1 MRTFSQ
7 FLFLSLIA
15 ICFISL
21 TAFGAD
27 TIHPR
32 EKEALEDIAKSLGK
46 KDWNFDIDP
55 CSNKP
60 NWVTPPISKFVENSV
75 TCDCSVADDNFCH
88 VVSVTMKGQNL
99 LGTLPRELT
108 GLHYL
113 QTIDLS
119 RNYLNGTIP
128 KEWGSMMNIRKI
140 ALPENRLSGSI
151 PAEIANI
158 STLQILELWNNQLS
172 GNLPPELGNLT
183 QILTLRISSNN
194 FIGELPGTLTKL
206 TTLQDFRI
214 EDNQFSGKIPDY
226 IQNWININTLVIQG
240 SGLSGP
246 IPSGISLLRNLTDL
260 RISDLNG
267 FEYAPLPELNK
278 MTSLKT
284 LILRNCNINGK
295 LYEYLGTIA
304 SLKILDLSF
313 NKLSGTIPS
322 TYAAMNSSNYI
333 FLTGN
338 LLTGLVPPTWR
349 KNTYVD
355 LSYNNFSIS
364 QGSQIC
370 RDDSVNLFSTS
381 WAHNDLGTVSC
392 LSLKCPKPS
401 NSLYINCG
409 GNQAIV
415 NRATYDGDSDSYGPA
430 RFHASP
436 TGNWAFSSTGV
447 FIESDILGRTF
458 TPQNI
463 SKLTMADA
471 ELYMNARISPISLTY
486 YGFCLASGSYTVN
499 LHFAEIMF
507 TDDQT
512 YGSLGRRVFDIYIQG
527 KQMQK
532 DFNIAEEA
540 GGVGK
545 KIIKQFK
552 DVVVSS
558 NTLEI
563 RLYWAGKGTQAVP
576 NKSVYGP
583 LISAISVESA
593 DSPPGS
599 ISAGVV
605 VGIVV
610 ATTVIIILVF
620 GILWWKGCFGKKNS
634 LARELESLDI
644 QTGLFTLRQINAA
657 TNHFD
662 ISNKIGE
669 GGFGPVYKGC
679 LPNGTLIAVKQLS
692 SKSRQGNREFLNEI
706 GIISALQHP
715 NLVKLCG
722 CCVEGDQLLLIYEY
736 LENNSLARA
745 LFGPEEHQIRLDWST
760 RKKIYVGIARGLAY
774 LHEESRLKVVHRD
787 IKATNVLLD
796 KDLNPKISD
805 FGLAKLD
812 EEDNTHIS
820 TRIAGTYGYMAP
832 EYAMHGYLTDKADV
846 YSYGIVALE
855 IVSGRSN
862 TLYQSKEEPF
872 YLLDWAHLL
881 KERGD
886 LMELVDRRLGS
897 DFNKKEAMVVINV
910 ALLCTNVT
918 SNLRPAMSSVV
929 SFLEGRAVVPEF
941 VSDSSEVMDEK
952 KLEVMR
958 KHYLQTQSQC
968 LISDGPWT
976 ATSSSAVDLYPV
988 HLDSS
993 YWEERN

>member
-1 MRTFSQ
+1 MNTTSQ

-15 ICFISL
+15 IWFISL

-27 TIHPR
+27 TIHPD
-32 EKEALEDIAKSLGK
+32 EKKALEDIGKSLGK

-60 NWVTPPISKFVENSV
+60 NWATPPISKVVENNV
-75 TCDCSVADDNFCH
+75 TCDCSVAGDDFCH
-88 VVSVTMKGQNL
+88 VVSITLKGQNL
-99 LGTLPRELT
+99 LGTLPPELT

-172 GNLPPELGNLT
+172 GNLPPELGSLT

-206 TTLQDFRI
+206 TTLRDFRI

-295 LYEYLGTIA
+295 LYDYLGTIA

-313 NKLSGTIPS
+313 NKLSGTIPRS
-322 TYAAMNSSNYI
+322 YAAMNSSNYI

-338 LLTGLVPPTWR
+338 LLTGPVPPTWR

-364 QGSQIC
+364 QESQIC
-370 RDDSVNLFSTS
+370 RDDNVNLFSTS
-381 WAHNDLGTVSC
+381 RAHNDMGTVSC

-401 NSLYINCG
+401 YSLYINCG
-409 GNQAIV
+409 GYQAIV
-415 NRATYDGDSDSYGPA
+415 NRTTYDGDSDSSGPA
-430 RFHASP
+430 RSHA
-436 TGNWAFSSTGV
+436 TENWAFSSTGL
-447 FIESDILGRTF
+447 FIEHDILGRTF

-463 SKLTMADA
+463 SKLTMEDA

-512 YGSLGRRVFDIYIQG
+512 YGSLGRRVFDIYLQG
-527 KQMQK
+527 KQVQK
-532 DFNIAEEA
+532 DFNIAQEA

-583 LISAISVESA
+583 LISAISVES
-593 DSPPGS
+593 DSPPGTGS
-599 ISAGVV
+599 ISAGAVA
-605 VGIVV
+605 GIVIA
-610 ATTVIIILVF
+610 ATIIIILVF
-620 GILWWKGCFGKKNS
+620 GILWWKGCFEKKNS
-634 LARELESLDI
+634 LAR
-644 QTGLFTLRQINAA
+644 A

-706 GIISALQHP
+706 GMISALQHP

-745 LFGPEEHQIRLDWST
+745 LFGPEELQIKLDWST
-760 RKKIYVGIARGLAY
+760 RRKIYVGIARGLAY

-787 IKATNVLLD
+787 IKASNVLLD

-805 FGLAKLD
+805 FGLARLD

-846 YSYGIVALE
+846 YSFGIVAME

-862 TLYQSKEEPF
+862 TLYRSKEEPF
-872 YLLDWAHLL
+872 YLLNWAHLL

-886 LMELVDRRLGS
+886 LIELVDRRLGS

-918 SNLRPAMSSVV
+918 SNLRPSMSSVV
-929 SFLEGRAVVPEF
+929 SFLEGRSMVPEF

-952 KLEVMR
+952 KMEVMR
-958 KHYLQTQSQC
+958 KYYYQMEENEKSKSQTQSQS
-968 LISDGPWT
+968 LSIDGPWT
-976 ATSSSAVDLYPV
+976 ASSSSAVDLYPV

-993 YWEERN
+993 YWEKRN